1 MLYNHLKTRYI
12 LQSWCIRQAKGQQV
26 EFQPYEFNNTQNQLI
41 RQLAQKMRFVG
52 YILIAL
58 GVLVIIAGIVNFR
71 LGGFA
76 TIIQGIVQ
84 LIIGIWTVKAAT
96 SFQLIVKTQGN
107 DIENLMT
114 ALGELRKL
122 YALQY
127 WIFIIALVLV
137 VVGIVAT
144 LILPSFG

>member
-1 MLYNHLKTRYI
+1 MEL
-12 LQSWCIRQAKGQQV
+12 
-26 EFQPYEFNNTQNQLI
+26 QPYEFNNTQNQLI

-52 YILIAL
+52 YILSAL
-58 GVLVIIAGIVNFR
+58 GVLVIVAGIVNFR

-76 TIIQGIVQ
+76 TIIQGIIQ
-84 LIIGIWTVKAAT
+84 LIIGIWTAKAAT

-107 DIENLMT
+107 DIENLMN

-137 VVGIVAT
+137 VVGIVAA
-144 LILPSFG
+144 LILRP

>member
-1 MLYNHLKTRYI
+1 
-12 LQSWCIRQAKGQQV
+12 V

-52 YILIAL
+52 YILLAL
-58 GVLVIIAGIVNFR
+58 GVLVIVAGIVNFR

-76 TIIQGIVQ
+76 TIIQGIIQ
-84 LIIGIWTVKAAT
+84 LIIGIWTAKAAT

-114 ALGELRKL
+114 ALSELRKL

-127 WIFIIALVLV
+127 WIFIIALILV
-137 VVGIVAT
+137 VVGIVAA
-144 LILPSFG
+144 LILRP

>member
-1 MLYNHLKTRYI
+1 M
-12 LQSWCIRQAKGQQV
+12 

-52 YILIAL
+52 YILLAL
-58 GVLVIIAGIVNFR
+58 GVLVIVAGIVNFR

-76 TIIQGIVQ
+76 TIIQGIIQ
-84 LIIGIWTVKAAT
+84 LIIGIWTAKAAT

-127 WIFIIALVLV
+127 WIFIIALILV
-137 VVGIVAT
+137 VVGIVAA
-144 LILPSFG
+144 LILRP

>member
-1 MLYNHLKTRYI
+1 M
-12 LQSWCIRQAKGQQV
+12 

-52 YILIAL
+52 YILLTL
-58 GVLVIIAGIVNFR
+58 GVLVIVAGIVNFR

-76 TIIQGIVQ
+76 TIIQGIIQ
-84 LIIGIWTVKAAT
+84 LIIGLWTAKAAT

-137 VVGIVAT
+137 VVGIVAS
-144 LILPSFG
+144 LILRP

>member
-1 MLYNHLKTRYI
+1 
-12 LQSWCIRQAKGQQV
+12 
-26 EFQPYEFNNTQNQLI
+26 
-41 RQLAQKMRFVG
+41 MRFVG

-58 GVLVIIAGIVNFR
+58 GVLVLIAGIVNFR
-71 LGGFA
+71 LSGFT
-76 TIIQGIVQ
+76 TIIQGIIQ
-84 LIIGIWTVKAAT
+84 LLIGIWTAKAAT

-107 DIENLMT
+107 DIENLMN

-137 VVGIVAT
+137 VIGIVAA
-144 LILPSFG
+144 LILRPSFG

>member
-1 MLYNHLKTRYI
+1 
-12 LQSWCIRQAKGQQV
+12 
-26 EFQPYEFNNTQNQLI
+26 
-41 RQLAQKMRFVG
+41 MRFVG
-52 YILIAL
+52 YILLAL
-58 GVLVIIAGIVNFR
+58 GVLVIVAGIVNFR

-76 TIIQGIVQ
+76 TIIQGIIQ
-84 LIIGIWTVKAAT
+84 LIIGIWTAKAAT

-137 VVGIVAT
+137 VVGIVAA
-144 LILPSFG
+144 LILRP

>member
-1 MLYNHLKTRYI
+1 M
-12 LQSWCIRQAKGQQV
+12 

-58 GVLVIIAGIVNFR
+58 GVLVIVAGIVNFR

-76 TIIQGIVQ
+76 TIIQGIIQ
-84 LIIGIWTVKAAT
+84 LIIGIWTAKAAT

-107 DIENLMT
+107 DIENLMN

-137 VVGIVAT
+137 VVGIVAA
-144 LILPSFG
+144 LILRP

>member
-1 MLYNHLKTRYI
+1 M
-12 LQSWCIRQAKGQQV
+12 

-52 YILIAL
+52 YILLAL
-58 GVLVIIAGIVNFR
+58 GVLVIVAGIVNFR

-76 TIIQGIVQ
+76 TIIQGIIQ
-84 LIIGIWTVKAAT
+84 LIIGLWTAKAAT

-127 WIFIIALVLV
+127 WIFIIALSLV
-137 VVGIVAT
+137 VVGIVAA
-144 LILPSFG
+144 LILRP

>member
-1 MLYNHLKTRYI
+1 M
-12 LQSWCIRQAKGQQV
+12 

-52 YILIAL
+52 YILLTL
-58 GVLVIIAGIVNFR
+58 GVLVIVAGIVNFR

-76 TIIQGIVQ
+76 TIIQGIIQ
-84 LIIGIWTVKAAT
+84 LIIGIWTAKAAT

-137 VVGIVAT
+137 VVGIVAA
-144 LILPSFG
+144 LILRP

>member
-1 MLYNHLKTRYI
+1 M
-12 LQSWCIRQAKGQQV
+12 

-58 GVLVIIAGIVNFR
+58 GVLVIVAGIVNFR

-76 TIIQGIVQ
+76 TIIQGIIQ
-84 LIIGIWTVKAAT
+84 LIIGIWTAKAAT

-137 VVGIVAT
+137 VVGIVAA
-144 LILPSFG
+144 LILRP

>member
-1 MLYNHLKTRYI
+1 MEL
-12 LQSWCIRQAKGQQV
+12 
-26 EFQPYEFNNTQNQLI
+26 QPYEFNNTQNQLI

-52 YILIAL
+52 YILSAL
-58 GVLVIIAGIVNFR
+58 GVLVIVAGIVNFR

-76 TIIQGIVQ
+76 TIIQGIIQ
-84 LIIGIWTVKAAT
+84 LIIGIWTAKAAT

-137 VVGIVAT
+137 VVGIVAA
-144 LILPSFG
+144 LILRP

>member
-1 MLYNHLKTRYI
+1 M
-12 LQSWCIRQAKGQQV
+12 
-26 EFQPYEFNNTQNQLI
+26 FQPYEFNNTQNQLI

-58 GVLVIIAGIVNFR
+58 GVLVIVAGIVNFR

-76 TIIQGIVQ
+76 TIIQGIIQ
-84 LIIGIWTVKAAT
+84 LIIGIWTAKAAT

-137 VVGIVAT
+137 VVGIVAS
-144 LILPSFG
+144 LILRP

>member
-1 MLYNHLKTRYI
+1 MEL
-12 LQSWCIRQAKGQQV
+12 
-26 EFQPYEFNNTQNQLI
+26 QPYEFNNTQNQLI

-58 GVLVIIAGIVNFR
+58 GVLVIVAGIVNFR

-76 TIIQGIVQ
+76 TIIQGIIQ
-84 LIIGIWTVKAAT
+84 LIIGLWTAKAAT

-137 VVGIVAT
+137 VVGIVAA
-144 LILPSFG
+144 LILRP

>member
-1 MLYNHLKTRYI
+1 M
-12 LQSWCIRQAKGQQV
+12 WCIREAKGHQL

-41 RQLAQKMRFVG
+41 RQLAQKMRVG
-52 YILIAL
+52 YILLAL
-58 GVLVIIAGIVNFR
+58 GVLVIVPGIVNFR

-76 TIIQGIVQ
+76 TIIQGIIQ
-84 LIIGIWTVKAAT
+84 LIIGVWTAKAAT

-137 VVGIVAT
+137 VVGIVAA
-144 LILPSFG
+144 LILRP

>member
-1 MLYNHLKTRYI
+1 M
-12 LQSWCIRQAKGQQV
+12 

-52 YILIAL
+52 YILLAL
-58 GVLVIIAGIVNFR
+58 GVLVIVAGIVNFR

-76 TIIQGIVQ
+76 TIIQGIIQ
-84 LIIGIWTVKAAT
+84 LIIGIWTAKAAT

-137 VVGIVAT
+137 VVGIVAA
-144 LILPSFG
+144 LILRP

>member
-1 MLYNHLKTRYI
+1 M
-12 LQSWCIRQAKGQQV
+12 

-41 RQLAQKMRFVG
+41 RQLSQKMRFVG

-58 GVLVIIAGIVNFR
+58 GVLVIVAGIVNFR

-76 TIIQGIVQ
+76 TIIQGIIQ
-84 LIIGIWTVKAAT
+84 LIIGIWTAKAAT

-137 VVGIVAT
+137 VVGIVAA
-144 LILPSFG
+144 LILRP

>member
-1 MLYNHLKTRYI
+1 M
-12 LQSWCIRQAKGQQV
+12 

-52 YILIAL
+52 YILLTL
-58 GVLVIIAGIVNFR
+58 GVLVIVAGIVNFR

-76 TIIQGIVQ
+76 TIIQGIIQ
-84 LIIGIWTVKAAT
+84 LIIGLWTAKAAT

-137 VVGIVAT
+137 VVGIVAA
-144 LILPSFG
+144 LILRP

>member
-1 MLYNHLKTRYI
+1 M
-12 LQSWCIRQAKGQQV
+12 

-52 YILIAL
+52 YILLAL
-58 GVLVIIAGIVNFR
+58 GVLVIVAGIVNFR
-71 LGGFA
+71 LAGFA
-76 TIIQGIVQ
+76 TIIQGIIQ

-107 DIENLMT
+107 DIENLMI

-137 VVGIVAT
+137 VVGIVAAS
-144 LILPSFG
+144 ILRP

>member
-1 MLYNHLKTRYI
+1 MEL
-12 LQSWCIRQAKGQQV
+12 
-26 EFQPYEFNNTQNQLI
+26 QPYEFNNTQNQLI

-52 YILIAL
+52 YILLAL
-58 GVLVIIAGIVNFR
+58 GVLVIVAGIVNFR

-76 TIIQGIVQ
+76 TIIQGIIQ
-84 LIIGIWTVKAAT
+84 LIIGIWTAKAAT

-127 WIFIIALVLV
+127 WIFIIALILV
-137 VVGIVAT
+137 VVGIVAAS
-144 LILPSFG
+144 ILRP

>member
-1 MLYNHLKTRYI
+1 M
-12 LQSWCIRQAKGQQV
+12 
-26 EFQPYEFNNTQNQLI
+26 EFQIYEFNNTQNQLI

-52 YILIAL
+52 YILLTL
-58 GVLVIIAGIVNFR
+58 GVLVIVAGIVNFR

-76 TIIQGIVQ
+76 TIIQGIIQ
-84 LIIGIWTVKAAT
+84 LIIGIWTAKAAT
-96 SFQLIVKTQGN
+96 SFQMIVKTQGN

-137 VVGIVAT
+137 VVGIVAS
-144 LILPSFG
+144 LILRP

>member
-1 MLYNHLKTRYI
+1 M
-12 LQSWCIRQAKGQQV
+12 

-52 YILIAL
+52 YILLAL
-58 GVLVIIAGIVNFR
+58 GVLVIVAGIVNFR

-76 TIIQGIVQ
+76 TIIQGIIQ
-84 LIIGIWTVKAAT
+84 LIIGIWTAKAAT

-114 ALGELRKL
+114 ALAELRKL

-127 WIFIIALVLV
+127 WIFIIALVFV
-137 VVGIVAT
+137 VVGIVAA
-144 LILPSFG
+144 LILRP